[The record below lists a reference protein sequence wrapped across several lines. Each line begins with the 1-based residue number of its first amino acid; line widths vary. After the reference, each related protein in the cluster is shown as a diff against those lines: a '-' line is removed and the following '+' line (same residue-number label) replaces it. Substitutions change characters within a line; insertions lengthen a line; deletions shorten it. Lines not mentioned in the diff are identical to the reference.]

1 MVITNITNIMK
12 KKVTTKVGVR
22 LGTKNVVITGR
33 SNSIRTCMFSLW
45 SDMAKTRKIEWM
57 KSGEHSKRFKT
68 EQEEI
73 SLVRKYPTLWRF
85 GSAPHHDE
93 QPGGRRD
100 ARGFGSWEGR
110 CWPLLSPD
118 TLRRSVSMCHYG
130 LSNSIESEKK
140 EVMKK
145 TSREDFLPK
154 IIYLSMFRHNFNTT
168 HEETIFIHFT
178 IRGGLMEKYTLIS
191 GPPALR
197 ARRKPERRS
206 QTWRRRAPGAPCA
219 AFTWADDWLSWG
231 LGLGEMMR
239 SGWSW
244 IDLCLCKM
252 IAARYVPGEM
262 KLIRRQEKI
271 FHNKLPQVAFSDDCS
286 WHNWSQL
293 TFWHFFHFVF
303 LSLCLY
309 VFLYCYPFASF
320 TIDTT
325 NPFREIFPAFF
336 FDVKKHQLY
345 ISYYTQDGQYGWFEE
360 TRQWKFSKVKIF
372 SFWVLL
378 CCNTIPPIHRALT
391 AVFVAESQGRS
402 T

>member
-1 MVITNITNIMK
+1 MGVWWKSTLWSPVHLHCGLVGNQREGVRHEGGEHLVHLVLLLLELMIDYPEVWDWERWWDQAEAELICASAKWLLQGTFRVKWNYFEDK
-12 KKVTTKVGVR
+12 KK
-22 LGTKNVVITGR
+22 
-33 SNSIRTCMFSLW
+33 F
-45 SDMAKTRKIEWM
+45 
-57 KSGEHSKRFKT
+57 
-68 EQEEI
+68 
-73 SLVRKYPTLWRF
+73 
-85 GSAPHHDE
+85 
-93 QPGGRRD
+93 
-100 ARGFGSWEGR
+100 
-110 CWPLLSPD
+110 
-118 TLRRSVSMCHYG
+118 
-130 LSNSIESEKK
+130 
-140 EVMKK
+140 
-145 TSREDFLPK
+145 
-154 IIYLSMFRHNFNTT
+154 
-168 HEETIFIHFT
+168 
-178 IRGGLMEKYTLIS
+178 
-191 GPPALR
+191 
-197 ARRKPERRS
+197 
-206 QTWRRRAPGAPCA
+206 
-219 AFTWADDWLSWG
+219 
-231 LGLGEMMR
+231 
-239 SGWSW
+239 
-244 IDLCLCKM
+244 
-252 IAARYVPGEM
+252 
-262 KLIRRQEKI
+262 

-378 CCNTIPPIHRALT
+378 CCTTIPPIHRALT